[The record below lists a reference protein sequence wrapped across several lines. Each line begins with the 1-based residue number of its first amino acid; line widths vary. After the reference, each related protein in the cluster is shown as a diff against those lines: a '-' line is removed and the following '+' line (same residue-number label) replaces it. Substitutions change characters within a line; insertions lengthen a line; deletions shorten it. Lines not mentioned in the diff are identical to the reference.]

1 MSEQMNKNNPSGA
14 RKTIQDKV
22 QVLINEFQNEVDW
35 ESRYKLI
42 IEKGKRLPAL
52 EAHLKVEENLI
63 KGCQSQVWLVASVDP
78 ITKRLLL
85 RGDSD
90 ALIVRGLVSLLLE
103 LYDDQSPSDV
113 LKADLSF
120 FEKIGLKSHLSP
132 SRANGFNS
140 MIKQIYNY
148 ALAFNYLNNKNN

>member
-1 MSEQMNKNNPSGA
+1 MNKNNPSGA

-35 ESRYKLI
+35 EARYKLI
-42 IEKGKRLPAL
+42 IDKGKRLPAL

-78 ITKRLLL
+78 TTKRLLL
-85 RGDSD
+85 KGDSD